1 MTWKSALL
9 ALLLFSG
16 SLYAQGQPNHQ
27 PGFEQIK
34 EGDNPVYISTIG
46 VTEIPEKPDVVTYPL
61 ISNITADIPGFSLA
75 KGSSV
80 VVTMEMNCRTGQ
92 GQTYGMK
99 MYSEHF
105 GRGRLTHDFTG
116 LQWER
121 DASLPNLHSQPA
133 ITTYLLAAVVA
144 CSTVGK
150 PLGGTPDVLQNIQDI
165 IEREQAANRVRHRQ

>member
-1 MTWKSALL
+1 MWKSALL

-46 VTEIPEKPDVVTYPL
+46 VTEIPEKLDVVTYPL

-92 GQTYGMK
+92 GKT
-99 MYSEHF
+99 
-105 GRGRLTHDFTG
+105 
-116 LQWER
+116 
-121 DASLPNLHSQPA
+121 
-133 ITTYLLAAVVA
+133 
-144 CSTVGK
+144 
-150 PLGGTPDVLQNIQDI
+150 
-165 IEREQAANRVRHRQ
+165 